1 MKYCITV
8 NADQIGIA
16 ADQTRDGVVA
26 LGSSVRAGLFDSA
39 VFFANSFAQPIE
51 RPANAP
57 LVSVPAREAIT
68 ATIEDC

>member
-8 NADQIGIA
+8 NADRIGVA
-16 ADQTRDGVVA
+16 ADPARERVTALAGNVVNN
-26 LGSSVRAGLFDSA
+26 VFDSA

-51 RPANAP
+51 RPARAP
-57 LVSVPAREAIT
+57 LISLPAREAIT